1 MFATTLTPIPF
12 VPSAVEG
19 YGPSVAE
26 AVCAAGSRLRSN
38 RSLDFARDERMFAF
52 EGGGL

>member
-1 MFATTLTPIPF
+1 MRIFTSNPTPF

-19 YGPSVAE
+19 YWPSEAE
-26 AVCAAGSRLRSN
+26 ALCAAGSRLRSN

-52 EGGGL
+52 EGGCL